1 MYLLNFESISKML
14 TRTSR
19 DVLTSLSDVVEQLI
33 QLVVATEERQSAMPR
48 LDTLSNG
55 VVDQVQSLTQVSQR
69 IMDLPDS
76 DVTMKEEMSLGSS
89 MGSRIF

>member
-1 MYLLNFESISKML
+1 ML

-19 DVLTSLSDVVEQLI
+19 DVLTSLSNVVEQLI

-76 DVTMKEEMSLGSS
+76 DVTMKEEMSSGSS